1 MSDTIENITI
11 DLFGLE
17 RELWE
22 KTSDG
27 EKNSYNRTTICFMV
41 FLLLA
46 CVASCMLVYLI
57 TGHFL
62 SALPGGIL
70 ASLIIGSIVRFS
82 MIILRRSIFDE
93 LKAKQQVTPP
103 TKQTAPATVTNQA
116 AAQAAPAQPA
126 AAKSAVFRRML
137 GKFKF
142 KWPGAQSKVPGFAGF
157 IRLVIMTVMG
167 LLVLFPLVTLLH
179 KSAIEELNDAK
190 RQYYLQEFEKDGQM
204 ALANSLTLLNREKAA
219 NEADLIKN
227 AGIYQADGL
236 VREKKLAIARI
247 DSLIVVEKADHAE
260 RYALQLEHFKEELDG
275 QYFLS
280 LTFRSVVTMPFFPI
294 ALALIAFLLV
304 YPHFLLYRLK
314 TNQVFVYSALST
326 GHYRKI
332 IDMEYKDT
340 TTTGY
345 AHLEQRFGY
354 KPKGYDKDVY
364 WENTPYNTEPHK
376 PFAERK
382 PMTKEK
388 FLESFEPKTTA

>member
-1 MSDTIENITI
+1 
-11 DLFGLE
+11 
-17 RELWE
+17 
-22 KTSDG
+22 
-27 EKNSYNRTTICFMV
+27 
-41 FLLLA
+41 
-46 CVASCMLVYLI
+46 
-57 TGHFL
+57 
-62 SALPGGIL
+62 
-70 ASLIIGSIVRFS
+70 
-82 MIILRRSIFDE
+82 
-93 LKAKQQVTPP
+93 
-103 TKQTAPATVTNQA
+103 
-116 AAQAAPAQPA
+116 
-126 AAKSAVFRRML
+126 ML

-167 LLVLFPLVTLLH
+167 LLVLFPLAILLH
-179 KSAIEELNDAK
+179 KSAIEELNGAK

-247 DSLIVVEKADHAE
+247 DSLIVVEKADQAE
-260 RYALQLEHFKEELDG
+260 RYALQLEHFKEELEG

-294 ALALIAFLLV
+294 ALAVIAFLLV

-314 TNQVFVYSALST
+314 TNQAFVYSALST
-326 GHYRKI
+326 AHYRKTI
-332 IDMEYKDT
+332 KDEYDVT

-354 KPKGYDKDVY
+354 KRKGYDKDVY
-364 WENTPYNTEPHK
+364 WENPPYNTEPHK

-382 PMTKEK
+382 PITKEK
-388 FLESFEPKTTA
+388 FLESFEPKTTP

>member
-1 MSDTIENITI
+1 
-11 DLFGLE
+11 
-17 RELWE
+17 
-22 KTSDG
+22 
-27 EKNSYNRTTICFMV
+27 
-41 FLLLA
+41 
-46 CVASCMLVYLI
+46 
-57 TGHFL
+57 
-62 SALPGGIL
+62 
-70 ASLIIGSIVRFS
+70 
-82 MIILRRSIFDE
+82 MIILRRSIFDA
-93 LKAKQQVTPP
+93 LKANQQATTL
-103 TKQTAPATVTNQA
+103 TKQAAQVPVTNQA
-116 AAQAAPAQPA
+116 ASPAAPAQPA
-126 AAKSAVFRRML
+126 AAKSAGFRKML

-167 LLVLFPLVTLLH
+167 LLVLFPLATLLH
-179 KSAIEELNDAK
+179 KSAIEELNGAK

-260 RYALQLEHFKEELDG
+260 RYALQLEHFKEELEG

-280 LTFRSVVTMPFFPI
+280 LTFRSVVTMPLFPI

-314 TNQVFVYSALST
+314 TNQSFLYSTLST
-326 GHYRKI
+326 KHYREI
-332 IDMEYKDT
+332 IDMEYKAT

-345 AHLEQRFGY
+345 AHLEQKFGY
-354 KPKGYDKDVY
+354 KPKGYHKDVY
-364 WENTPYNTEPHK
+364 WENPPYNTEPHK

-382 PMTKEK
+382 PITKEK